1 MDADQ
6 RGLPE
11 IRQVVDDARAMREQR
26 SEKDQPVKPFRSM
39 VGETGIEPVT
49 PGLEGR
55 CSIQL
60 SYSPVRDE
68 EESRFIVAVTA
79 ARSTACH
86 EA

>member
-1 MDADQ
+1 M
-6 RGLPE
+6 
-11 IRQVVDDARAMREQR
+11 QR
-26 SEKDQPVKPFRSM
+26 SHTHNQRASALPDAKQGVGSVSAVIKV

-60 SYSPVRDE
+60 SYSPVRDGV
-68 EESRFIVAVTA
+68 ESKFIVAVTA
-79 ARSTACH
+79 ARSTASH